1 MADISAKDVAALRK
15 ITGAGMMDCKK
26 ALQETGGDIELAKD
40 WLREKGIA
48 GAAKQ
53 AGREANEGAIEVRVE
68 GNVGALVELNCT
80 TDFVAKGEVFKQAL
94 AKLIQ
99 IVIEKG
105 EAGLGAQQID
115 GESVDDFVKGLA
127 GSLGENIQL
136 GRVVRFES
144 ADGLLDAYKHVQNER
159 GNVGVLVE
167 LGGVDPSSAKAR
179 EVAHDVALHIA
190 SAAPRWV
197 NRDDVPA
204 DVIEHER
211 KIYETQARE
220 EGKPEQAWP
229 KIIEGKVNGFY
240 KANPGGALVEQAFVK
255 DQKSTVGALVAGLG
269 GDAAVRRFARVKIG
283 EE

>member
-1 MADISAKDVAALRK
+1 MADISAKDVASLRK
-15 ITGAGMMDCKK
+15 VTGAGMMDCKQ
-26 ALQETGGDIELAKD
+26 ALAETGGDFERAKD

-53 AGREANEGAIEVRVE
+53 AGREANEGAIEVRVA
-68 GNVGALVELNCT
+68 GSVGALVELNCT
-80 TDFVAKGEVFKQAL
+80 TDFVAKGDVFKQAL
-94 AKLIQ
+94 DKLLT
-99 IVIEKG
+99 IVVEQG
-105 EAGLGAQQID
+105 DADLGSKQID
-115 GESVDDFVKGLA
+115 GETVDDFVKGLA

-136 GRVVRFES
+136 GRIVRMES

-159 GNVGVLVE
+159 GVVGVLVE
-167 LGGVDPSSAKAR
+167 LGGVDASSAQAR

-197 NRDDVPA
+197 TRDDVPA
-204 DVIEHER
+204 DVIEQER
-211 KIYETQARE
+211 KIYESQARE

-229 KIIEGKVNGFY
+229 KIIDGKVNGFY
-240 KANPGGALVEQAFVK
+240 KASPGGALVEQAFVK
-255 DQKSTVGALVAGLG
+255 DQKSTIGALVGGLG